1 MNNIKFIYISIMS
14 FLQFILNAPLS
25 MSSQVESRGEGLFGL
40 REKAI
45 IFLLPFLLISCNQE
59 TLPKPKAFLR
69 LAYKAP
75 NYQKINTNCP
85 YTFEIS
91 SQAEATPNKQ
101 CWMNVEYPTLKA
113 SLNITY
119 RPVENNLNELLRE
132 AEKLTYNH
140 AIKAD
145 GISAPQLYD
154 NFEKKTYGALSEV
167 RGNAASPLQFHLTDS
182 TKHFITGA
190 LYFKVQPNYDSI
202 LPAIRY
208 IEKDIKHLM
217 ETLKWEK

>member
-1 MNNIKFIYISIMS
+1 MNKNAYKITLLLSAIKMVS
-14 FLQFILNAPLS
+14 FLKPILNVSLS
-25 MSSQVESRGEGLFGL
+25 AVEGLFWY
-40 REKAI
+40 RKKFFI
-45 IFLLPFLLISCNQE
+45 IFILITLTSCNEE

-69 LAYKAP
+69 LAYEAP
-75 NYQKINTNCP
+75 NYQKINTSCP

-91 SQAEATPNKQ
+91 NKANAIPNEQ
-101 CWMNVEYPTLKA
+101 CWVNVEYPTLKA

-182 TKHFITGA
+182 TTHFITGA

-217 ETLKWEK
+217 ETLEWER

>member
-1 MNNIKFIYISIMS
+1 MNKNKLLNIKLLS
-14 FLQFILNAPLS
+14 FL
-25 MSSQVESRGEGLFGL
+25 RK
-40 REKAI
+40 REAII
-45 IFLLPFLLISCNQE
+45 IFLLLLLTLPSCNEE
-59 TLPKPKAFLR
+59 TFPKPKAFLR
-69 LAYKAP
+69 LAYETP
-75 NYQKINTNCP
+75 HYQRINTVCP
-85 YTFEIS
+85 YSFEVS
-91 SQAEATPNKQ
+91 NQANTIPNQQ
-101 CWMNVEYPTLKA
+101 CWMNIEYPKLKA
-113 SLNITY
+113 TLNITY

-140 AIKAD
+140 TIKAD
-145 GISAPQLYD
+145 GISTPQLYD
-154 NFEKKTYGALSEV
+154 NFENRIFGALFEV

>member
-1 MNNIKFIYISIMS
+1 MNNIKYKNIS
-14 FLQFILNAPLS
+14 FLSFLCRQ
-25 MSSQVESRGEGLFGL
+25 ES
-40 REKAI
+40 I
-45 IFLLPFLLISCNQE
+45 IFLLSFLLISCNEE
-59 TLPKPKAFLR
+59 TFPKPKAFLR
-69 LAYKAP
+69 LAYQTTD
-75 NYQKINTNCP
+75 YHKIDSNCP

-91 SQAEATPNKQ
+91 NQANAIPNKQ
-101 CWMNVEYPTLKA
+101 CWINVEYPKLKA
-113 SLNITY
+113 TLNITY
-119 RPVENNLNELLRE
+119 RPIENNLNELLRE

-182 TKHFITGA
+182 TQHFITGA